1 MPFSLY
7 LIAYLGVMKV
17 THSNACLRPEIGW
30 WYVRSPCPIPS
41 GREQPS
47 APRMAVNAEIRIPTW
62 PNYSSL
68 SREVIYPD
76 FLKKKIPS
84 VCSLATY
91 FSVLKKK
98 KTHSNDPNKH
108 ICRADLRGLACRS
121 QSATSA
127 PLVLFVSDSH
137 HNFCFFQELFLSLNR
152 YLSPTSMA
160 FPGPVVF
167 LKDIQ
172 ESHSFLK
179 EYERGHIKEGFLELS
194 KWSQGKHQ
202 ENLFL
207 IAQLL
212 NCQRLLF
219 GNTHECKSSSKAL
232 NFTTIV
238 VMTSVFQSTKCQTK
252 PSSALSN
259 RQCLPTTTYPRRW

>member
-1 MPFSLY
+1 MVVCEESLPHPIWKGTA
-7 LIAYLGVMKV
+7 LSSTNGCQCRNTDPNMAKLFQFVKRSHISRLFEEKN
-17 THSNACLRPEIGW
+17 SQCLQFGNLFQ
-30 WYVRSPCPIPS
+30 C
-41 GREQPS
+41 
-47 APRMAVNAEIRIPTW
+47 
-62 PNYSSL
+62 
-68 SREVIYPD
+68 
-76 FLKKKIPS
+76 F
-84 VCSLATY
+84 
-91 FSVLKKK
+91 KKK